1 MLDTLASLTD
11 LAARLSQAARAT
23 HDVGD
28 RLRLLRDL
36 VPGRLCLTN
45 GFGIEGQLLTAHAAE
60 LDGAIEIMTLD
71 TGRLFPESRDLWQ
84 RTEQRLGVSIATFA
98 PTPEAVAALVERDGP
113 DGFYDSV
120 AKRRACCDTRKL
132 EPLSRALDGAAAWIT
147 GLRMEQSPGRKG
159 VSFAAV
165 DAARGLLKIN
175 PLYDWTRAEVLAELA
190 ARDIP
195 VSALEARGYR
205 SVGCEP
211 CTRAVRPNEPERA
224 GRWWWEGAGSAKECG
239 LHAPSHA
246 SLTDITFRNSA
257 SVASRSPAVPA

>member
-1 MLDTLASLTD
+1 MLDTLAILTE
-11 LAARLSQAARAT
+11 LAARLSQAACAT
-23 HDVGD
+23 RDVGA

-45 GFGIEGQLLTAHAAE
+45 GFGIEGQLLTAHAAG
-60 LDGAIEIMTLD
+60 LGDAIAVMTLD
-71 TGRLFPESRDLWQ
+71 TGRLFPESRDLWR
-84 RTEQRLGVSIATFA
+84 RTEQSLGVSIAAFA
-98 PTPEAVAALVERDGP
+98 PAPGAVAALVERDGA
-113 DGFYDSV
+113 DGFYDTV
-120 AKRRACCDTRKL
+120 AKRRACCDTRKV

-147 GLRMEQSPGRKG
+147 GLRTEQSPGRKG
-159 VSFAAV
+159 VSFAVA

-211 CTRAVRPNEPERA
+211 CTRAVRPDEPERA
-224 GRWWWEGAGSAKECG
+224 GRWWWEDEGSAKECG
-239 LHAPSHA
+239 LHTPAHSAARDIRFRTPA
-246 SLTDITFRNSA
+246 SAATG
-257 SVASRSPAVPA
+257 SPAVPA